1 MPGYLSDLR
10 RGAARSALQKHDK
23 PLDPMREPPEVKPT
37 GRSILE
43 TMPEGW
49 TDLSPEELRMSPEFL
64 ALGPA
69 EQDLVL
75 ESVVTNPV
83 SPGDGPIGPAEEFHG
98 QHADG
103 TGTAEPSP
111 SYSEAQAHPLQN
123 LPPEDPRIGLGR
135 DVMRESMRS
144 APAPQEAPPARQSST
159 DRTRRK

>member
-49 TDLSPEELRMSPEFL
+49 TEMSPEFQ

-69 EQDLVL
+69 EQDLIRTQA
-75 ESVVTNPV
+75 SQGPV
-83 SPGDGPIGPAEEFHG
+83 SEGVAQQPPANPPFHG
-98 QHADG
+98 VN
-103 TGTAEPSP
+103 
-111 SYSEAQAHPLQN
+111 SEG
-123 LPPEDPRIGLGR
+123 PP
-135 DVMRESMRS
+135 DVAST
-144 APAPQEAPPARQSST
+144 PQ
-159 DRTRRK
+159 TRGSRPGVIQIPDSEGMHFGGSKK